1 MWTMP
6 PSIDPGQTNDLP
18 HSRFLT
24 RFQGCAFCATLS
36 LCPGPSPNGGWTMEA
51 VSIAR
56 ASFMA
61 LERITTSNAR
71 ARSGGPN
78 PTRAHVHPNSRRA
91 GTFEDD
97 FFYSYAK
104 GETDRLY
111 RNACELLKKKNAVR
125 RLARAEARAL
135 TEDERLAT
143 LITGAAVRVFEQLTN
158 LARTC
163 AGKVF
168 PTWEWIE
175 SASGLSRASV
185 GRGLAILAKMG
196 LLEKQRRCVPIDP
209 PADRPKAK
217 NAQTSNVYRMR
228 FPDRLARFL
237 PRLWRP
243 VPLPDDVVQREAD
256 RIEDIEAMRLWR
268 SPRQVV
274 AEDIEVAGLRRVMMS
289 LAIAIEAKESQKNGQ
304 PLPDSSILQEN
315 GVGLDGQRFNA

>member
-1 MWTMP
+1 M
-6 PSIDPGQTNDLP
+6 Q
-18 HSRFLT
+18 
-24 RFQGCAFCATLS
+24 
-36 LCPGPSPNGGWTMEA
+36 A
-51 VSIAR
+51 VSVAR

-61 LERITTSNAR
+61 LERITTVNAR
-71 ARSGGPN
+71 ARSGSPN

-97 FFYSYAK
+97 FFYNYAK

-143 LITGAAVRVFEQLTN
+143 LITGSALRVYEQLTN

-175 SASGLSRASV
+175 AASGLSRASV
-185 GRGLAILAKMG
+185 GRGLSILAKMG
-196 LLEKQRRCVPIDP
+196 LLEKQRRCVPINP
-209 PADRPKAK
+209 PVDRPKAK

-243 VPLPDDVVQREAD
+243 VPLPDDVVQREVD
-256 RIEDIEAMRLWR
+256 RVEEIESMRLWR
-268 SPRQVV
+268 SPRQIA
-274 AEDIEVAGLRRVMMS
+274 AEDFNDAGLRSVMHS
-289 LAIAIEAKESQKNGQ
+289 LATAVEKAESQKNVQ
-304 PLPDSSILQEN
+304 PLQDSNILRRN
-315 GVGLDGQRFNA
+315 GVGLIGQRFGA

>member
-1 MWTMP
+1 M
-6 PSIDPGQTNDLP
+6 Q
-18 HSRFLT
+18 
-24 RFQGCAFCATLS
+24 
-36 LCPGPSPNGGWTMEA
+36 A
-51 VSIAR
+51 VSVAR

-61 LERITTSNAR
+61 LERITTVNAR
-71 ARSGGPN
+71 ARSGAPN

-97 FFYSYAK
+97 FFYNYAK

-143 LITGAAVRVFEQLTN
+143 LITGAALRVYEQLTN

-175 SASGLSRASV
+175 AASGLSRASV
-185 GRGLAILAKMG
+185 GRGLSILAKMG
-196 LLEKQRRCVPIDP
+196 LLEKQRRCVPINP

-243 VPLPDDVVQREAD
+243 VPLTDDVVQHEVD
-256 RIEDIEAMRLWR
+256 RVEEIESMRLWR
-268 SPRQVV
+268 SPRQVA
-274 AEDIEVAGLRRVMMS
+274 AEDFNDAGLRSVMHS
-289 LAIAIEAKESQKNGQ
+289 LATAVEKAESQKNGL
-304 PLPDSSILQEN
+304 PLQDFDIVRRS
-315 GVGLDGQRFNA
+315 GFGLIGQRFGT

>member
-1 MWTMP
+1 M
-6 PSIDPGQTNDLP
+6 Q
-18 HSRFLT
+18 
-24 RFQGCAFCATLS
+24 
-36 LCPGPSPNGGWTMEA
+36 A
-51 VSIAR
+51 VSVAR

-61 LERITTSNAR
+61 LERITTVNAR
-71 ARSGGPN
+71 ARSGAPN

-97 FFYSYAK
+97 FFYNYAK

-143 LITGAAVRVFEQLTN
+143 LITGAALRVYEQLTN

-175 SASGLSRASV
+175 AASGLSRASV
-185 GRGLAILAKMG
+185 GRGLSILAKMG
-196 LLEKQRRCVPIDP
+196 LLEKQRRCVPINP

-243 VPLPDDVVQREAD
+243 VPLPDDVVQHEVD
-256 RIEDIEAMRLWR
+256 RVEEIESMRLWR
-268 SPRQVV
+268 SPRQVA
-274 AEDIEVAGLRRVMMS
+274 AEDFNDAGLRSVMHS
-289 LAIAIEAKESQKNGQ
+289 LATAVEKAESQKNGL
-304 PLPDSSILQEN
+304 PLQDFDIVRRS
-315 GVGLDGQRFNA
+315 GVGLIGQRFGT

>member
-1 MWTMP
+1 M
-6 PSIDPGQTNDLP
+6 G
-18 HSRFLT
+18 
-24 RFQGCAFCATLS
+24 
-36 LCPGPSPNGGWTMEA
+36 A
-51 VSIAR
+51 VSVAQ

-61 LERITTSNAR
+61 LERITRERPRS
-71 ARSGGPN
+71 RSGAPN

-97 FFYSYAK
+97 FFYSYAN

-111 RNACELLKKKNAVR
+111 KNAVELLKRKNAVR
-125 RLARAEARAL
+125 RMARAEERQL

-143 LITGAAVRVFEQLTN
+143 MITNAALRVFEQLTT

-163 AGKVF
+163 GGKVF

-175 SASGLSRASV
+175 TASGLSRASV

-209 PADRPKAK
+209 PPGRPKAR
-217 NAQTSNVYRMR
+217 NAQTSNVYRMS
-228 FPDRLARFL
+228 FPNRLARFL
-237 PRLWRP
+237 PRWLRP
-243 VPLPDDVVQREAD
+243 TPLPDDVVQREAD

-274 AEDIEVAGLRRVMMS
+274 AEDVDDEGLRRVLDS
-289 LAIAIEAKESQKNGQ
+289 LAIAIEKKESQKDGQ
-304 PLPDSSILQEN
+304 PLPDSYKSMPD
-315 GVGLDGQRFNA
+315 GVGLVGQRFNA